1 MKFLFMSLLYNI
13 NYVRFPG
20 FLQKKIFFF
29 KLYDDVRSIKMSI
42 SLYEQFFFF
51 FCPSSLF
58 ILFAS
63 LDPISFFF
71 LFAFFINHQ
80 FFLKKIWE
88 ISQTY
93 IATKTK
99 KMIEYFNELRT
110 LLI

>member
-51 FCPSSLF
+51 FAPLLF
-58 ILFAS
+58 LYYSRRWIQFRF
-63 LDPISFFF
+63 FFF
-71 LFAFFINHQ
+71 LLLLIIK
-80 FFLKKIWE
+80 FLKNNLE
-88 ISQTY
+88 ILKHIS
-93 IATKTK
+93 TKQK
-99 KMIEYFNELRT
+99 R
-110 LLI
+110 